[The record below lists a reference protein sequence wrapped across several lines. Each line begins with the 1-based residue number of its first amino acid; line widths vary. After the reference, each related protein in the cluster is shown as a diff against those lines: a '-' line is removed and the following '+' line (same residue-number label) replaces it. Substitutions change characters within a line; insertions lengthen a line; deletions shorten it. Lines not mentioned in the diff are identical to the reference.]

1 MDPRYIEV
9 VTENG
14 TASNADGLSLG
25 CTQCQH
31 IIFEK
36 DMTATNKLMVFD
48 LVRASLRHS
57 CATVE
62 RVTEIVSD
70 AVQQADD

>member
-9 VTENG
+9 VHT
-14 TASNADGLSLG
+14 ADGIELG
-25 CTQCQH
+25 CTQCENV
-31 IIFEK
+31 IF
-36 DMTATNKLMVFD
+36 DNTLLSSDDGADKLTVFD
-48 LVRASLRHS
+48 LVRGSLRHS

-70 AVQQADD
+70 ATKDE